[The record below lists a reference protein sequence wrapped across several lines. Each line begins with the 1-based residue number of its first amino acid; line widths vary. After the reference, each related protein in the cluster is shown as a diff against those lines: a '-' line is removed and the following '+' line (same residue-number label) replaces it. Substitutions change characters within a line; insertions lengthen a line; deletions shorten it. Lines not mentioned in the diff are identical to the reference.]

1 MREWFLGV
9 TRKQFAWLQLFFLFF
24 MLSPSFFF
32 EYIVKLTPCALCLVQ
47 RCFILLLILLA
58 FVSLWYLSRGA
69 KVGGLRICS
78 FIVCVLGLLVSW
90 RHLWLQQNAAL
101 VANSACLPD
110 ISFMLKMM
118 PLPQVIMQL
127 FSHGGSECSKIKW
140 AFLGLTMPAWVAV
153 SYVSYMLSLFVAKHY
168 DS

>member
-1 MREWFLGV
+1 MDV
-9 TRKQFAWLQLFFLFF
+9 SRKQFAWLQLFFLFF
-24 MLSPSFFF
+24 MLGSSFFF

-58 FVSLWYLSRGA
+58 FVSLWYIGRGA
-69 KVGGLRICS
+69 KVRGLRICS
-78 FIVCVLGLLVSW
+78 FIVCVLGLLVAW

-101 VANSACLPD
+101 VTNAACLPD

-140 AFLGLTMPAWVAV
+140 EFLGLTMPAWVAI
-153 SYVSYMLSLFVAKHY
+153 SYITYMLSLLVAKRY
-168 DS
+168 DN